1 MLAKRIIPCLDV
13 ANGRV
18 VKGTRFVDLE
28 DMGDAVELAE
38 KYYNEGADEICF
50 LDITATT
57 ENRKPVYDLIKKV
70 AKKIFIPFS
79 VGGGVKNV
87 KDAQRILELG
97 AEKVVIGSAAVNN
110 PELIKELAERFGSQ
124 AVVISIDAKKANLFG
139 SCERSSLDAKKVGN
153 TWNQFIKGGREDSG
167 LDVIKFAKNMERLGA
182 GEILLNSIDQDGTK
196 KGFDIELC
204 NAICSA
210 VNIPIIASS
219 GAKDVN
225 SFIEVFQKTDVS
237 AALAARI
244 FHTGELKIRDLKLLL
259 KKKGVEMRE

>member
-28 DMGDAVELAE
+28 DMGDVVELAE

-124 AVVISIDAKKANLFG
+124 AVVISIDAKKG
-139 SCERSSLDAKKVGN
+139 GN
-153 TWNQFIKGGREDSG
+153 GWNQFIKGGREDSG
-167 LDVIKFAKNMERLGA
+167 LDVIKFAKNMEGLGA

-244 FHTGELKIRDLKLLL
+244 FHSCELKIRDLKLLL
-259 KKKGVEMRE
+259 KKKGVEIRE